1 MKKSLLILSTFFI
14 LISCRNNENENLE
27 AEASI
32 IGKWSFQKVDVFKS
46 TTIKRKQLKIVIVTK
61 NQFTNFWKLFINQL
75 FTE

>member
-46 TTIKRKQLKIVIVTK
+46 TT
-61 NQFTNFWKLFINQL
+61 NQTQT
-75 FTE
+75 TENSDCDKKSIHEF